1 MTEPRDIVARVLAA
15 AASGD
20 RDAAE
25 ALIGKASA

>member
-1 MTEPRDIVARVLAA
+1 MTDPRDIVARFLAS

-25 ALIGKASA
+25 ALTGKAPA

>member
-1 MTEPRDIVARVLAA
+1 MTDPRVIVARLLAA